1 MPDDEAVA
9 LNENTESA
17 TTETTSAGGETDTGS
32 WPPEV
37 QAEYTKKTQEL
48 AEERKSW
55 DAERT
60 QQTQQLQ
67 QYAQQLQQQQYAR
80 QAAQQ
85 QAQQTQQQS
94 QQGQGNTSTMLD
106 QLRQMPYLDGNTA
119 AQLME
124 RMIGE
129 GINPL
134 NQALQQRDQALA
146 KLYKDYKQLR
156 DSVGQSQGKQA
167 AQDLDA
173 RLTKVRE
180 EQGLPNT
187 DVVNDL
193 MRDVY
198 YSHEGDT
205 LDQDFPDMLR
215 KRWEGIQKVI
225 RDSDRATAK
234 KAKESPFPS
243 KGGEVSPT
251 SGKTGGYKSPEERA
265 NELWPM
271 LNPGQSE

>member
-1 MPDDEAVA
+1 MPDDESVA
-9 LNENTESA
+9 LDQTSESA
-17 TTETTSAGGETDTGS
+17 TPETIDAGGETDTGS
-32 WPPEV
+32 WPAEA
-37 QAEYTKKTQEL
+37 QAEYTKKTQAL

-55 DAERT
+55 DTERT

-85 QAQQTQQQS
+85 QSQQQQRQP

-134 NQALQQRDQALA
+134 NQALQQRDQALT
-146 KLYKDYKQLR
+146 KLYKDYKDLR

-167 AQDLDA
+167 AQDLDT

-180 EQGLPNT
+180 DQGLPNT

-234 KAKESPFPS
+234 KAKASPFPS

-251 SGKTGGYKSPEERA
+251 SGKTGGYKTPAERA